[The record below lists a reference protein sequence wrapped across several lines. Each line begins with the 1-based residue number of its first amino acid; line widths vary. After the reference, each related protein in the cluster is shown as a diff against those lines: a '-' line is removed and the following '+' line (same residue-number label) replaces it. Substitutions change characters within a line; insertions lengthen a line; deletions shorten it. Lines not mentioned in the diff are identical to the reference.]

1 MAGYV
6 PGVSREQVVLFPE
19 ALDEYI
25 APENPARFIDAF
37 VQQLDMDDL
46 GFSHAQPMGVGRPAY
61 DPRDLLKLYV
71 YGYLN
76 RIRSSRRLEQE
87 AGRNLEL
94 MWLLRKL
101 TPDFKTIADF
111 RKHNLAAFK
120 QVFRQFTLLCQQLD
134 LFGAEL
140 VAIDGSKFKAVNSRD
155 RNFTKA
161 KLQRRLQ
168 EIDAKINGYLQSL
181 EQADATEAEM
191 IPSQPAAADLQAKIQ
206 ALQTR
211 QGRYAQL
218 LEALERSGESQI
230 SLTDPDSRSMPKS
243 PKVDVAYNVQVA
255 VDSKHKLI
263 VEQDV
268 TNAVT
273 DQNQL
278 SPLALAAQEALGVD
292 SLDVVADRGYYDGAE
307 VKTCADHG
315 ITCYIEKPMTSA
327 NTKLGLFG
335 KERFRY
341 DAAADCYVCP
351 GQQTL
356 RFHFESEEDGRR
368 TRYYWT
374 TACNGCPL
382 KAQCTRDKDFRRI
395 KRWVHEEIL
404 EAMQARL
411 RAEPNKLK
419 RRKTLVEHPFGTLKQ
434 WWDQEDFLMKGLGKV
449 RAEFSL
455 SALAYNMKR
464 AMNIVGVQSLL
475 GALG

>member
-6 PGVSREQVVLFPE
+6 PGVRREQVVLFPE

-25 APENPARFIDAF
+25 TPENPVRFIDAF
-37 VQQLDMDDL
+37 VQQLDMTDL
-46 GFSHAQPMGVGRPAY
+46 GFSHAQPTGTGRPAY
-61 DPRDLLKLYV
+61 DPRDLLKLYI

-87 AGRNLEL
+87 AGRNVEV
-94 MWLLRKL
+94 MWLLGKL
-101 TPDFKTIADF
+101 TPDFKTIANF
-111 RKHNLAAFK
+111 RKDNLAAFK
-120 QVFRQFTLLCQQLD
+120 AVFRQFTLLCQQLD

-140 VAIDGSKFKAVNSRD
+140 IAVDGSKFKAVNSRD

-168 EIDAKINGYLQSL
+168 EIDAKINAYLHSL
-181 EQADATEAEM
+181 EQADTAEAEVS
-191 IPSQPAAADLQAKIQ
+191 PAPAAAELQAKIQ

-218 LEALERSGESQI
+218 LATLEQSGETQI

-278 SPLALAAQEALGVD
+278 SPMALAAQEI
-292 SLDVVADRGYYDGAE
+292 LDVAQLELVADRGYYDGAE
-307 VKTCADHG
+307 VKVCADHG

-351 GQQTL
+351 GQHSL
-356 RFHFESEEDGRR
+356 RFHFECEQDGRR
-368 TRYYWT
+368 IRYYST

-382 KAQCTRDKDFRRI
+382 KTQCTRNQAFRRI
-395 KRWVHEEIL
+395 TRWVHEEIL
-404 EAMQARL
+404 EAMQERL
-411 RAEPNKLK
+411 RADPAKLK

-434 WWDQEDFLMKGLGKV
+434 WWDQQDFLMKGLTKV

-464 AMNIVGVQSLL
+464 AMNIVGVPGLL
-475 GALG
+475 KALG